1 MRYEINNNCIA
12 CGSCAVVCGHNAID
26 TGYSHSQIKDISGKQ
41 EFGDPFI
48 INNNCTGCGACLA
61 VCWPGAIEEVRV
73 NQIT

>member
-1 MRYEINNNCIA
+1 LPYIINNSCIA
-12 CGSCAVVCGHNAID
+12 CGSCAVVCVHNAID
-26 TGYSHSQIKDISGKQ
+26 TGYNQTKDVSKGQ

-48 INNNCTGCGACLA
+48 INNNCTGCGECLA